1 MAGGCLQCM
10 RSRRYPMAMI
20 ENRRK
25 KSLIAL
31 SMVTPFIVVFVL

>member
-1 MAGGCLQCM
+1 
-10 RSRRYPMAMI
+10 MAMI

-31 SMVTPFIVVFVL
+31 SMVTPFIVVFATFSFIR

>member
-1 MAGGCLQCM
+1 
-10 RSRRYPMAMI
+10 MAMI

-31 SMVTPFIVVFVL
+31 SMVTPFIVVFTTFFLYP